1 LAVFLLFWL
10 PFLAVFCGLG
20 VRFALAEHAR
30 IASFRSVEA
39 EVLSKR
45 VEQRMFQEESGKVRP
60 VYWPVVEYRYRVDGA
75 VLTSRKVLSEAEE
88 GSEPWARGIADGFEV
103 GQVVRAYYDP
113 ERPGEAFLL
122 PHPNLALILILIP
135 IPVACAGYRVF
146 IRHTQGLS
154 RGEMAVMALVWNIA
168 GLAVFG
174 DYFWLA
180 GWAYSYV
187 ALRVAV
193 VYGAVGVIMA
203 TLAFPQSA
211 VAERLRWVIAFA
223 LAGGVLGLLVGA
235 FAFSVTRFIREGQSD
250 WTVWAVC
257 GAKIGAWILGALS
270 AIPALLQS
278 GRPAVWRHHGR

>member
-1 LAVFLLFWL
+1 MPGGGAEADFPTREQRFARVLDEGPMEAEGDHASTEAARARSDADDGRVPCGCLAVFLLFWL

-146 IRHTQGLS
+146 IPTFRTWT
-154 RGEMAVMALVWNIA
+154 RG
-168 GLAVFG
+168 F
-174 DYFWLA
+174 
-180 GWAYSYV
+180 
-187 ALRVAV
+187 
-193 VYGAVGVIMA
+193 
-203 TLAFPQSA
+203 
-211 VAERLRWVIAFA
+211 
-223 LAGGVLGLLVGA
+223 
-235 FAFSVTRFIREGQSD
+235 
-250 WTVWAVC
+250 C
-257 GAKIGAWILGALS
+257 
-270 AIPALLQS
+270 
-278 GRPAVWRHHGR
+278 